1 VGHLALKF
9 QGWKISTIFK
19 YRDLDLLNNEYG
31 AATKTIER
39 LITEKNKMDIN
50 RRFL

>member
-1 VGHLALKF
+1 MLKLIHQNLQAF
-9 QGWKISTIFK
+9 WAKLEPSP
-19 YRDLDLLNNEYG
+19 NNEYG

-39 LITEKNKMDIN
+39 LIAEKNKMDIN